1 MNLEVVV
8 ASVLKTL
15 LELLDLLFSAP
26 IVQQSEVS
34 QEGNLDIRGVDT
46 VWDTIEG
53 NTSIDTL

>member
-15 LELLDLLFSAP
+15 LELLDFLFSAP